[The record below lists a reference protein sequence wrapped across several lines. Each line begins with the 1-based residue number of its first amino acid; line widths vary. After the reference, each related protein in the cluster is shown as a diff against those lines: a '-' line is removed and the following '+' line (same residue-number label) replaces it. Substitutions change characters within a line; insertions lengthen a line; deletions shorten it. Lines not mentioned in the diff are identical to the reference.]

1 MRVSAGK
8 ISPSPSLSQAV
19 EARPPILIFLI
30 GLISFFSWAHPFECM
45 LLAEA
50 RVPLNSSLLVR
61 FLTENGL
68 SDATAPVEEVG
79 QQLGDWLNFRQA
91 IALHGLLGQDAP
103 APTQRRIALPEA
115 ESLRAQ
121 VQQVHNALHHSISQ
135 GTPVAGQPRLDLP
148 PVPQAPFDP
157 STAYEPFRRYHIA
170 QQRQMQSQ
178 IRLLRA
184 MLRSHV
190 AACSAPLQQLA
201 ALDASFENILSERE
215 EALLGRL
222 PKLLEKRFSQALKK
236 HLQQPAAAPDTWL
249 TAWCEQLRAALL
261 AELDTRMQASLG
273 LLKAY
278 NPP

>member
-1 MRVSAGK
+1 M
-8 ISPSPSLSQAV
+8 

-103 APTQRRIALPEA
+103 APTQRRVALPEA

-157 STAYEPFRRYHIA
+157 STAYEPFRRYHLA

-278 NPP
+278 TPP